1 MEDEPDDL
9 RRCRGGSLVVLADV
23 GVGFVEELLVGVQFV
38 FEERAAEFL
47 LNESLALRGALPV
60 GEADLFH
67 DVVNV
72 GHDALDGLAASARA
86 AGALGAKLSGA
97 GLGGAVFL
105 RAGSLAMYQCS
116 FTDNHAVAGSGD
128 DTGTSLQA
136 LAQGKGGAVF
146 IFAYDTAHKAP
157 LYLDLLKAQSWSSN
171 TAPDQV
177 ESSTYDND
185 DYYIAQEDFPAVE
198 PIMQKRIWERFSA
211 GTGPVFLTYRD
222 EPAVNALV
230 AKLVQTPPRHD
241 FTAPDGIRHTV
252 WRIPGGAEWVAAFGR
267 VPCLYIADGH
277 HRAASAARVARL
289 RRSRHPRHTGAED
302 YNWFLCVIFPA
313 GELKILP
320 YNRHVLDL
328 HGATP
333 AAFLAQ
339 VKVTFGL
346 AANAAPSPTAGGRVS
361 MYLGGKWYG
370 LRCPVDSQ
378 ADPVSRLDVSVL
390 QDKLLAP
397 LLGIDDP
404 RTSKRIDFVGGIRG
418 PGELVKRVDAH
429 GGVAF
434 SMYPTTVAQ
443 LMAIADAGQI
453 MPPKSTWFE
462 PKLRSGLF
470 VHTF

>member
-1 MEDEPDDL
+1 
-9 RRCRGGSLVVLADV
+9 
-23 GVGFVEELLVGVQFV
+23 
-38 FEERAAEFL
+38 
-47 LNESLALRGALPV
+47 
-60 GEADLFH
+60 
-67 DVVNV
+67 
-72 GHDALDGLAASARA
+72 
-86 AGALGAKLSGA
+86 
-97 GLGGAVFL
+97 
-105 RAGSLAMYQCS
+105 
-116 FTDNHAVAGSGD
+116 
-128 DTGTSLQA
+128 
-136 LAQGKGGAVF
+136 
-146 IFAYDTAHKAP
+146 
-157 LYLDLLKAQSWSSN
+157 
-171 TAPDQV
+171 
-177 ESSTYDND
+177 
-185 DYYIAQEDFPAVE
+185 
-198 PIMQKRIWERFSA
+198 
-211 GTGPVFLTYRD
+211 VFLTYRD

-230 AKLVQTPPRHD
+230 AQLVQTPPRHD

-289 RRSRHPRHTGAED
+289 RRSRNPQHTGAED
-302 YNWFLCVIFPA
+302 YNWFLGVIFPA

-333 AAFLAQ
+333 AAFLAK
-339 VKVTFGL
+339 VKATFGL
-346 AANAAPSPTAGGRVS
+346 KDGAAPSPTTGGRVS

-370 LRCPVDSQ
+370 LRCPVDPQ

-418 PGELVKRVDAH
+418 PGELSKRVDAQ

-443 LMAIADAGQI
+443 VMAIADAGQI